1 MFERSGAMNT
11 DELLSYAIRHF
22 GKNSISEVKDNP
34 NLVAFSSPIT
44 KNWFALLNL
53 DPRNKSLNINCGD
66 FAGTIKDLPGFSA
79 SSLIKEAKW
88 VEVSLGLSNQKIKKA
103 LEYAFKIALMSNKR
117 PNPEKLIY
125 ISDDPIKNGEES
137 VYHEQKLD
145 FKNWKRSSSTPRE
158 ETNSTEEKINLN
170 FEDTRF
176 VPKEIKNMIESY
188 QYSLP
193 GFIRREKNFYLQG
206 KLMASYE
213 DDYEGRQSFLRYY
226 PTYHDLTVGQA
237 RTYFTWR
244 TKIRQNIYEKIS
256 DSYAY
261 IYLYE
266 LLNGIGIKDP
276 EEGLDKLINFN
287 KNYAQRFSP
296 EIGAY
301 LERWIRDYIV
311 FYNINKA
318 NNTFFVKEQDN
329 DKKYE
334 RLLYPDQFSS
344 HEVAENLIKLSNYKI
359 CNCPL
364 YKKSIEKFE
373 YLLVLIW
380 HKILDLRN
388 DGFDFF
394 TSYVAYKNQ
403 MTIQLFSAAVFNHEL
418 EPQTT
423 SYEIDQ
429 IRKYFYDKEKDTWYC
444 ESYWGLTGQKSIMGN
459 FLHEVDREIRLRF
472 NLGRNLK
479 PRKIEKHYLKAIK
492 DGIEEYRIEEQK
504 LKQPKIEFNLSQLST
519 IREDAA
525 GTRDSLLTEEELQAE
540 QEEKE
545 QLEEAI
551 VDNEQEDYGLSS
563 EEMSTIILLLKGKDL
578 NKYLKEHHLMAA
590 VIIDNINEKLFDE
603 FGDNVIEFIN
613 DIPTVIE
620 DYQEDLEDMFLKG
633 TN

>member
-1 MFERSGAMNT
+1 MNT

-22 GKNSISEVKDNP
+22 GKNSINEVKDNP

-66 FAGTIKDLPGFSA
+66 FAATIKDLPGFSA

-125 ISDDPIKNGEES
+125 IPDDPIKNGEES

-145 FKNWKRSSSTPRE
+145 FKNWKRSSSAPRE

-176 VPKEIKNMIESY
+176 VPKEIKKMIESY

-266 LLNGIGIKDP
+266 LLNGIGIKDS

-394 TSYVAYKNQ
+394 TSYIAYKNQ
-403 MTIQLFSAAVFNHEL
+403 MTIQLFSAAVFNHQL
-418 EPQTT
+418 EPKTT

-429 IRKYFYDKEKDTWYC
+429 IRKYFYDEEKNTWYC

-492 DGIEEYRIEEQK
+492 DGIKEYQIEKQK

>member
-1 MFERSGAMNT
+1 MNT

-125 ISDDPIKNGEES
+125 IPDDPIKNGEES

-176 VPKEIKNMIESY
+176 VPKEIKKMIESY

-213 DDYEGRQSFLRYY
+213 DDYEGRKSFLRYY

-344 HEVAENLIKLSNYKI
+344 HEVAENLIELSNYKI

-504 LKQPKIEFNLSQLST
+504 LKQPKIEFNLSHLST
-519 IREDAA
+519 IRDDAA

-551 VDNEQEDYGLSS
+551 VDTEQEDYGLSS
-563 EEMSTIILLLKGKDL
+563 EEMSTIILLLKGKDI

>member
-1 MFERSGAMNT
+1 MNT

-22 GKNSISEVKDNP
+22 GKNSISEVNDNP

-53 DPRNKSLNINCGD
+53 DPKNKSLNINCGD
-66 FAGTIKDLPGFSA
+66 FAATIKDLPGFSA

-88 VEVSLGLSNQKIKKA
+88 VEVSLGLNNQKIKKA

-125 ISDDPIKNGEES
+125 IPDTIQNGEER
-137 VYHEQKLD
+137 VYQEQELN
-145 FKNWKRSSSTPRE
+145 FKNWKRSSNILRKE
-158 ETNSTEEKINLN
+158 EKSTEEINLN
-170 FEDTRF
+170 FEDTQL
-176 VPKEIKNMIESY
+176 VPKEIKKMIESY

-329 DKKYE
+329 DKKYK

-394 TSYVAYKNQ
+394 TSYIAYKNQ

-492 DGIEEYRIEEQK
+492 DGIKEYQIEKQK

-540 QEEKE
+540 EEEKE

>member
-1 MFERSGAMNT
+1 MNT

-22 GKNSISEVKDNP
+22 GKNSISEVNDNP

-53 DPRNKSLNINCGD
+53 DPKNKSLNINCGD
-66 FAGTIKDLPGFSA
+66 FAATIKDLPGFSA

-125 ISDDPIKNGEES
+125 IPDTIQNDEES
-137 VYHEQKLD
+137 VYHEQKLN
-145 FKNWKRSSSTPRE
+145 FKNWKRSSNILRKE
-158 ETNSTEEKINLN
+158 EKPTEEEINLN
-170 FEDTRF
+170 FEDTQL
-176 VPKEIKNMIESY
+176 VPEEIKKMIESY
-188 QYSLP
+188 QYSLS
-193 GFIRREKNFYLQG
+193 GSVRREQNFYLQG
-206 KLMASYE
+206 KLVASYE
-213 DDYEGRQSFLRYY
+213 DHYEGKQSFLRYY

-276 EEGLDKLINFN
+276 EEGLDKLITFN

-318 NNTFFVKEQDN
+318 NDTFFVKEQTN

-334 RLLYPDQFSS
+334 QLLSPDQFSN
-344 HEVAENLIKLSNYKI
+344 HEVAESLMKLSNYKI
-359 CNCPL
+359 SNCPL
-364 YKKSIEKFE
+364 YKKNIEKFE
-373 YLLVLIW
+373 HLLVLIW

-394 TSYVAYKNQ
+394 TSYIAYKNQ
-403 MTIQLFSAAVFNHEL
+403 MTIQLFSAAVFNHQL
-418 EPQTT
+418 EPKTT

-429 IRKYFYDKEKDTWYC
+429 IRKYFYDEEKNTWYC

-459 FLHEVDREIRLRF
+459 FLHEVDREIRLCF

-479 PRKIEKHYLKAIK
+479 PRKIEKHYLKAIR
-492 DGIEEYRIEEQK
+492 DGIKEYQIEEQK
-504 LKQPKIEFNLSQLST
+504 LKQPKIEFNLSQLLT
-519 IREDAA
+519 IRADAA

-540 QEEKE
+540 QEENK
-545 QLEEAI
+545 QIEEAV
-551 VDNEQEDYGLSS
+551 VDDEQENYGLSS
-563 EEMSTIILLLKGKDL
+563 EETTTITLLLKGKDL
-578 NKYLKEHHLMAA
+578 NKYLKGQHLMAA

>member
-1 MFERSGAMNT
+1 MNT

>member
-1 MFERSGAMNT
+1 MNT

-22 GKNSISEVKDNP
+22 GKNSISEVNDNP

-53 DPRNKSLNINCGD
+53 DPKNKSLNINCGD
-66 FAGTIKDLPGFSA
+66 FAATIKDLPGFSA

-125 ISDDPIKNGEES
+125 IPDTIQNGEER
-137 VYHEQKLD
+137 VYQEQELN
-145 FKNWKRSSSTPRE
+145 FKNWKRSSNILRKE
-158 ETNSTEEKINLN
+158 EKSTEEINLN
-170 FEDTRF
+170 FEDTQL
-176 VPKEIKNMIESY
+176 VPKEIKKMIESY

-193 GFIRREKNFYLQG
+193 GSVRREQNFYLQG
-206 KLMASYE
+206 KLVASYE
-213 DDYEGRQSFLRYY
+213 DHYEGKQSFLRYY

-276 EEGLDKLINFN
+276 EEGLDKLITFN

-318 NNTFFVKEQDN
+318 NDTFFVKEQTN

-334 RLLYPDQFSS
+334 QLLSPDQFSN
-344 HEVAENLIKLSNYKI
+344 HEVAESLMKLSNYKI
-359 CNCPL
+359 SNCPL
-364 YKKSIEKFE
+364 YKKNIEKFE
-373 YLLVLIW
+373 HLLVLIW

-394 TSYVAYKNQ
+394 TSYIAYKNQ
-403 MTIQLFSAAVFNHEL
+403 MTIQLFSAAVFNHQL
-418 EPQTT
+418 EPKTT

-429 IRKYFYDKEKDTWYC
+429 IRKYFYDEEKNTWYC

-459 FLHEVDREIRLRF
+459 FLHEVDREIRLCF

-479 PRKIEKHYLKAIK
+479 PRKIEKHYLKAIR
-492 DGIEEYRIEEQK
+492 DGIKEYQIEEQK
-504 LKQPKIEFNLSQLST
+504 LKQPKIEFNLSQLLT
-519 IREDAA
+519 IRADAA

-540 QEEKE
+540 QEENK
-545 QLEEAI
+545 QIEEAV
-551 VDNEQEDYGLSS
+551 VDDEQENYGLSS
-563 EEMSTIILLLKGKDL
+563 EETTTITLLLKGKDL
-578 NKYLKEHHLMAA
+578 NKYLKGQHLMAA

>member
-1 MFERSGAMNT
+1 MNT

-22 GKNSISEVKDNP
+22 GKNSISEVNDNP
-34 NLVAFSSPIT
+34 NLVVFSSPIT

-53 DPRNKSLNINCGD
+53 DPKNKSLNINVGD
-66 FAGTIKDLPGFSA
+66 FAATIKDLPGFSA

-125 ISDDPIKNGEES
+125 IPDTIQNDEES
-137 VYHEQKLD
+137 VYHEQKLN
-145 FKNWKRSSSTPRE
+145 FKNWKRSSNILRK
-158 ETNSTEEKINLN
+158 ETDSTEEKINLN
-170 FEDTRF
+170 FEDTQL
-176 VPKEIKNMIESY
+176 VPKEIKKMIESY

-193 GFIRREKNFYLQG
+193 GSIRREQNFYLQG

-213 DDYEGRQSFLRYY
+213 EHYKGKQSFLRYY

-261 IYLYE
+261 VYLYE
-266 LLNGIGIKDP
+266 LLNGIGIKNP
-276 EEGLDKLINFN
+276 EEGLDKLITFN
-287 KNYAQRFSP
+287 KNYAQKFSP
-296 EIGAY
+296 EMGAY
-301 LERWIRDYIV
+301 LERWIRDYII
-311 FYNINKA
+311 FYNINKT
-318 NNTFFVKEQDN
+318 NNTFFVKEQTN

-334 RLLYPDQFSS
+334 QLLYPDQFSN
-344 HEVAENLIKLSNYKI
+344 HEVAESLIKLSNYKI
-359 CNCPL
+359 ENCLL
-364 YKKSIEKFE
+364 YKKNIEKFE
-373 YLLVLIW
+373 HLLVLIW
-380 HKILDLRN
+380 RKILDLRSE
-388 DGFDFF
+388 GFDFF
-394 TSYVAYKNQ
+394 TSYIAYKNQ
-403 MTIQLFSAAVFNHEL
+403 MTIQLFSAAVFNHQL
-418 EPQTT
+418 KPKTT

-429 IRKYFYDKEKDTWYC
+429 IRKYFYDEEKNTWYC

-479 PRKIEKHYLKAIK
+479 PRKIEKHYLKAIR
-492 DGIEEYRIEEQK
+492 DGIKEYQIEEQK

-525 GTRDSLLTEEELQAE
+525 GTQDSLLTEEELQAE
-540 QEEKE
+540 QEERE
-545 QLEEAI
+545 QIEET
-551 VDNEQEDYGLSS
+551 VVNDEQEDYGLSS
-563 EEMSTIILLLKGKDL
+563 EEMATIILLLKGKDL

>member
-1 MFERSGAMNT
+1 MNT

-22 GKNSISEVKDNP
+22 GKNSISEVNDNP
-34 NLVAFSSPIT
+34 NLVIFSSPIT

-53 DPRNKSLNINCGD
+53 DPKNKSLNINVGD
-66 FAGTIKDLPGFSA
+66 FAATIKDLPGFSA

-88 VEVSLGLSNQKIKKA
+88 VEVSLGLSNQRIKKA

-125 ISDDPIKNGEES
+125 IPDTIQNDEES
-137 VYHEQKLD
+137 VYHEQKLN
-145 FKNWKRSSSTPRE
+145 FKNWKRSSNILRK
-158 ETNSTEEKINLN
+158 ETDSTEEKINLN
-170 FEDTRF
+170 FEDTQL
-176 VPKEIKNMIESY
+176 VPKEIKKMIESY

-193 GFIRREKNFYLQG
+193 GSIRREQNFYLQG

-213 DDYEGRQSFLRYY
+213 DHYDGKQSFLRYY

-266 LLNGIGIKDP
+266 LLNGIGIKNP
-276 EEGLDKLINFN
+276 EEGLDKLITFN

-329 DKKYE
+329 DKKYG
-334 RLLYPDQFSS
+334 RLLYPDQFSN
-344 HEVAENLIKLSNYKI
+344 HEVAESLIKLSNYKI
-359 CNCPL
+359 ENCPL
-364 YKKSIEKFE
+364 YKKNIEKFE
-373 YLLVLIW
+373 HLLVLIW
-380 HKILDLRN
+380 RKILDLRSE
-388 DGFDFF
+388 GFDFF
-394 TSYVAYKNQ
+394 TSYIAYKNQ
-403 MTIQLFSAAVFNHEL
+403 MTIQLFSAAVFNHQL
-418 EPQTT
+418 KPKTT

-429 IRKYFYDKEKDTWYC
+429 IRKYFYDEEKNTWYC
-444 ESYWGLTGQKSIMGN
+444 ESYWGLTGRKSIMGN

-479 PRKIEKHYLKAIK
+479 PRKIEKHYLKAIR
-492 DGIEEYRIEEQK
+492 DGIKEYQIEEQK

-540 QEEKE
+540 QEEKK
-545 QLEEAI
+545 QIEEFV
-551 VDNEQEDYGLSS
+551 VDDEQENYGLSS
-563 EEMSTIILLLKGKDL
+563 EEKTTIILLLKGKDI

>member
-1 MFERSGAMNT
+1 MNT

-318 NNTFFVKEQDN
+318 NNTFFVKEQAN

-394 TSYVAYKNQ
+394 TSYIAYKNQ

-492 DGIEEYRIEEQK
+492 DGIKEYQIEEQK

-519 IREDAA
+519 IRDDAA

-563 EEMSTIILLLKGKDL
+563 EEMSTIILLLKGKDI

>member
-1 MFERSGAMNT
+1 MNT
-11 DELLSYAIRHF
+11 DELLSYAIRYF
-22 GKNSISEVKDNP
+22 GKNSISEVNDNP

-53 DPRNKSLNINCGD
+53 DPKNKSLNINCGD
-66 FAGTIKDLPGFSA
+66 FAITIKDLPGFSP
-79 SSLIKEAKW
+79 SSLIKEDKW

-125 ISDDPIKNGEES
+125 IPDTIQNDEES
-137 VYHEQKLD
+137 VYHEQKLN
-145 FKNWKRSSSTPRE
+145 FENWKGSSNILRKE
-158 ETNSTEEKINLN
+158 EKSTEEKINLN
-170 FEDTRF
+170 FEDTQL
-176 VPKEIKNMIESY
+176 VPKEIKKMIESY

-193 GFIRREKNFYLQG
+193 GSVRREQNFYLQG

-213 DDYEGRQSFLRYY
+213 DHYQGKQSFLRYY

-276 EEGLDKLINFN
+276 EEGLDKLITFN
-287 KNYAQRFSP
+287 KNYAQKFSP
-296 EIGAY
+296 EMGAY
-301 LERWIRDYIV
+301 LERWIRDYII
-311 FYNINKA
+311 FYNINKT
-318 NNTFFVKEQDN
+318 NNTFFVKEQTN

-334 RLLYPDQFSS
+334 QLLYPDQFSN
-344 HEVAENLIKLSNYKI
+344 HEVAESLIKLSNYKI
-359 CNCPL
+359 RNCPL

-394 TSYVAYKNQ
+394 TSYIAYKNQ
-403 MTIQLFSAAVFNHEL
+403 MTIQLFSAAVFNHQL

-429 IRKYFYDKEKDTWYC
+429 IRKYFYDKEKNTWYC

-479 PRKIEKHYLKAIK
+479 PRKIEKHYLKAIR
-492 DGIEEYRIEEQK
+492 DGIKEYQIEEQK
-504 LKQPKIEFNLSQLST
+504 LKQPKIEFNLSRLST
-519 IREDAA
+519 IRADAA

-540 QEEKE
+540 QEEREKI
-545 QLEEAI
+545 EET
-551 VDNEQEDYGLSS
+551 VVNDEQEDYGLSS
-563 EEMSTIILLLKGKDL
+563 EEMATIILLLKGKDL

>member
-1 MFERSGAMNT
+1 MNT

-22 GKNSISEVKDNP
+22 GKNSISEVNDNP

-53 DPRNKSLNINCGD
+53 DPKNKSLNINCGD
-66 FAGTIKDLPGFSA
+66 FAITIKDLPGFSA
-79 SSLIKEAKW
+79 SSLIKEDKW

-125 ISDDPIKNGEES
+125 IPDTIQNDEES
-137 VYHEQKLD
+137 VYHEQKLN
-145 FKNWKRSSSTPRE
+145 FKNWKRSSNILRK
-158 ETNSTEEKINLN
+158 ETKSTEEKINLN
-170 FEDTRF
+170 FEDTQF
-176 VPKEIKNMIESY
+176 VPKEIKKMIESY

-193 GFIRREKNFYLQG
+193 GSIRREQNFYLQG
-206 KLMASYE
+206 KLMGSYE
-213 DDYEGRQSFLRYY
+213 DHYDGKQSFLRYY

-266 LLNGIGIKDP
+266 LLNGIGIKNP
-276 EEGLDKLINFN
+276 EEGLDKLITFN
-287 KNYAQRFSP
+287 KNYAQKFSP
-296 EIGAY
+296 EMGAY
-301 LERWIRDYIV
+301 LERWIRDYII
-311 FYNINKA
+311 FYNINKT
-318 NNTFFVKEQDN
+318 NNTFFVKEQTN

-334 RLLYPDQFSS
+334 QLLYPDQFSN
-344 HEVAENLIKLSNYKI
+344 HEVAESLIKLSNYKI
-359 CNCPL
+359 RNCPL

-394 TSYVAYKNQ
+394 TSYIAYKNQ
-403 MTIQLFSAAVFNHEL
+403 MTIQLFSAAVFNHQL

-429 IRKYFYDKEKDTWYC
+429 IRKYFYDKEKNTWYC

-479 PRKIEKHYLKAIK
+479 PRKIEKHYLEAIR
-492 DGIEEYRIEEQK
+492 DGIKEYQIEEQK

-540 QEEKE
+540 QEERE
-545 QLEEAI
+545 QIEETA
-551 VDNEQEDYGLSS
+551 VNDEQEDYGLSS
-563 EEMSTIILLLKGKDL
+563 EEMATIILLLKGKDL

>member
-1 MFERSGAMNT
+1 MNT

-79 SSLIKEAKW
+79 SSLIKETKW

-176 VPKEIKNMIESY
+176 VPKEIKNMIDSY

-394 TSYVAYKNQ
+394 TSYIAYKNQ

-492 DGIEEYRIEEQK
+492 DGIKEYQIEEQK

-519 IREDAA
+519 IRDDAA

-551 VDNEQEDYGLSS
+551 VDTEQEDYGLSS
-563 EEMSTIILLLKGKDL
+563 EEMSTIILLLKGKDI

>member
-1 MFERSGAMNT
+1 MNT

-22 GKNSISEVKDNP
+22 GKNSISEVNDNP

-53 DPRNKSLNINCGD
+53 DPKNKSLNINCGD
-66 FAGTIKDLPGFSA
+66 FAATIKDLPGFSA
-79 SSLIKEAKW
+79 SSLIKKAKW

-103 LEYAFKIALMSNKR
+103 LEYAFKIALMSKKR

-125 ISDDPIKNGEES
+125 IPDTIQNDEES
-137 VYHEQKLD
+137 VYHEQKLN
-145 FKNWKRSSSTPRE
+145 FKNWKRSSNILRK
-158 ETNSTEEKINLN
+158 ETKSTEEKINLN
-170 FEDTRF
+170 FEDTQF
-176 VPKEIKNMIESY
+176 VPKEIKKMIESY

-193 GFIRREKNFYLQG
+193 GSIRREQNFYLQG
-206 KLMASYE
+206 KLMGSYE
-213 DDYEGRQSFLRYY
+213 DHYDGKQSFLRYY

-266 LLNGIGIKDP
+266 LLNGIGIKNP
-276 EEGLDKLINFN
+276 EEGLDKLITFN
-287 KNYAQRFSP
+287 KNYAQKFSP

-318 NNTFFVKEQDN
+318 NDTFFVKEQDN

-334 RLLYPDQFSS
+334 RLLYPDQFSN
-344 HEVAENLIKLSNYKI
+344 HEVAESLIKLSNYKI
-359 CNCPL
+359 RNCPL

-394 TSYVAYKNQ
+394 TSYIAYKNQ
-403 MTIQLFSAAVFNHEL
+403 MTIQLFSAAVFNHQL

-429 IRKYFYDKEKDTWYC
+429 IRKYFYDKEKNTWYC
-444 ESYWGLTGQKSIMGN
+444 ESYWGLTGQKSIIGN
-459 FLHEVDREIRLRF
+459 FLHEVDREIRLCF

-479 PRKIEKHYLKAIK
+479 PRKIEKHYLEAIR
-492 DGIEEYRIEEQK
+492 DGIKEYQIEEQK

-540 QEEKE
+540 QEERE
-545 QLEEAI
+545 QIEET
-551 VDNEQEDYGLSS
+551 VVNDEQEDYGLSS
-563 EEMSTIILLLKGKDL
+563 EEMATIILLLKGKDL

>member
-1 MFERSGAMNT
+1 MNT

-22 GKNSISEVKDNP
+22 GKNSISEVNDNP

-53 DPRNKSLNINCGD
+53 DPKNKSLNINCGD
-66 FAGTIKDLPGFSA
+66 FAATIKDLPGFSA

-125 ISDDPIKNGEES
+125 IPDTIQNDEES
-137 VYHEQKLD
+137 VYHEQKLN
-145 FKNWKRSSSTPRE
+145 FKNWKRSSNILRKE
-158 ETNSTEEKINLN
+158 EKSTEEKINLN
-170 FEDTRF
+170 FEDTQL
-176 VPKEIKNMIESY
+176 VPKEIKKMIESY

-193 GFIRREKNFYLQG
+193 GSVRREQNFYLQG
-206 KLMASYE
+206 KLVASYE
-213 DDYEGRQSFLRYY
+213 DHYEGKQSFLRYY

-276 EEGLDKLINFN
+276 EEGLDKLITFN
-287 KNYAQRFSP
+287 KNYAQKFSP
-296 EIGAY
+296 EMGAY
-301 LERWIRDYIV
+301 LERWIRDYII
-311 FYNINKA
+311 FYNINKT
-318 NNTFFVKEQDN
+318 NNTFFVKEQTN

-334 RLLYPDQFSS
+334 QLLYPDQFSR
-344 HEVAENLIKLSNYKI
+344 HEVAESLMKLSNYKI
-359 CNCPL
+359 SNCPL
-364 YKKSIEKFE
+364 YKKNIEKFE
-373 YLLVLIW
+373 HLLVLIW

-394 TSYVAYKNQ
+394 TSYIAYKNQ
-403 MTIQLFSAAVFNHEL
+403 MTVQLFSAAVFNHQL
-418 EPQTT
+418 EPKTT

-429 IRKYFYDKEKDTWYC
+429 IRKYFYDEEKNTWYC

-459 FLHEVDREIRLRF
+459 FLHEVDREIRLCF

-479 PRKIEKHYLKAIK
+479 PRKIEKHYLKAIR
-492 DGIEEYRIEEQK
+492 DGIKEYQIEEQK

-519 IREDAA
+519 IRADAA

-540 QEEKE
+540 QEERE
-545 QLEEAI
+545 QIEET
-551 VDNEQEDYGLSS
+551 VVNDKQEDYGLSS
-563 EEMSTIILLLKGKDL
+563 EEMATIILLLKGKDL

-633 TN
+633 AN

>member
-1 MFERSGAMNT
+1 MNT

-22 GKNSISEVKDNP
+22 GKNSISEVNDNP

-53 DPRNKSLNINCGD
+53 DPKNKSLNINCGD
-66 FAGTIKDLPGFSA
+66 FAATIKDLPGFSA

-125 ISDDPIKNGEES
+125 IPDTIQNGEER
-137 VYHEQKLD
+137 VYQEQELN
-145 FKNWKRSSSTPRE
+145 FKNWKRSSNILRKE
-158 ETNSTEEKINLN
+158 EKSTEEINLN
-170 FEDTRF
+170 FEDTQL
-176 VPKEIKNMIESY
+176 VPKEIKKMIESY

-193 GFIRREKNFYLQG
+193 GSVRREQNFYLQG
-206 KLMASYE
+206 KLVASYE
-213 DDYEGRQSFLRYY
+213 DHYEGKQSFLRYY

-244 TKIRQNIYEKIS
+244 TKIRRNIYEKIS

-276 EEGLDKLINFN
+276 EEGLDKLITFN

-318 NNTFFVKEQDN
+318 NNTFFVKEQTN

-334 RLLYPDQFSS
+334 QLLYPDQFSN
-344 HEVAENLIKLSNYKI
+344 HEVAESLIKLSNYKI
-359 CNCPL
+359 RNCPL

-394 TSYVAYKNQ
+394 TTYIAYKNQ
-403 MTIQLFSAAVFNHEL
+403 MTIQLFSAAVFNHQL

-429 IRKYFYDKEKDTWYC
+429 IRKYFYDKEKNTWYC

-479 PRKIEKHYLKAIK
+479 PRKIEKHYLEAIR
-492 DGIEEYRIEEQK
+492 DGIKEYQIEEQK

-540 QEEKE
+540 QEERE
-545 QLEEAI
+545 QIEET
-551 VDNEQEDYGLSS
+551 VVNDEQEDYGLSS
-563 EEMSTIILLLKGKDL
+563 EEMATIILLLKGKDL

>member
-1 MFERSGAMNT
+1 MNT

-22 GKNSISEVKDNP
+22 GKNSISEVNDNP

-53 DPRNKSLNINCGD
+53 DPKNKSLNINCGD
-66 FAGTIKDLPGFSA
+66 FAATIKDLPGFSA

-117 PNPEKLIY
+117 PNPENLIY
-125 ISDDPIKNGEES
+125 IPDTIQNDEES
-137 VYHEQKLD
+137 VYHEQKLN
-145 FKNWKRSSSTPRE
+145 FKNWKRSSNILRKE
-158 ETNSTEEKINLN
+158 AKSTEEEINLN
-170 FEDTRF
+170 FEDTQL
-176 VPKEIKNMIESY
+176 VPKEIKKMIESY

-193 GFIRREKNFYLQG
+193 GSVRREQNFYLQG
-206 KLMASYE
+206 KLVASYE
-213 DDYEGRQSFLRYY
+213 DHYEGKQSFLRYY

-266 LLNGIGIKDP
+266 LLNGIGIKNP
-276 EEGLDKLINFN
+276 EAGLDKLITFN
-287 KNYAQRFSP
+287 KNYAQKFSP
-296 EIGAY
+296 EMGAY
-301 LERWIRDYIV
+301 LERWIRDYII

-318 NNTFFVKEQDN
+318 NDTFFVKEQDN

-334 RLLYPDQFSS
+334 QLLYPDQFSN
-344 HEVAENLIKLSNYKI
+344 HEVTESLIKLSNYKI
-359 CNCPL
+359 RNCPL

-394 TSYVAYKNQ
+394 TSYIAYKNQ

-479 PRKIEKHYLKAIK
+479 PRKIEKHYLEAIR
-492 DGIEEYRIEEQK
+492 DGIKEYQIEEQK
-504 LKQPKIEFNLSQLST
+504 LNQPKIEFNLSQLST

-540 QEEKE
+540 QEERE
-545 QLEEAI
+545 QIEET
-551 VDNEQEDYGLSS
+551 VVNDEQEDYGLSS
-563 EEMSTIILLLKGKDL
+563 EEMATIILLLKGKDL

>member
-1 MFERSGAMNT
+1 MNT

-22 GKNSISEVKDNP
+22 GKNSISEVNDNP
-34 NLVAFSSPIT
+34 NLIAFSSPIT

-53 DPRNKSLNINCGD
+53 NPRNKSLNINCGD

-79 SSLIKEAKW
+79 SFLIKEAKW

-125 ISDDPIKNGEES
+125 IPDTIQNDEES
-137 VYHEQKLD
+137 VYHEQKLN
-145 FKNWKRSSSTPRE
+145 FKNWKRSSNILRK

-170 FEDTRF
+170 FEDTQL
-176 VPKEIKNMIESY
+176 VPKEIKNMIDSY

-193 GFIRREKNFYLQG
+193 GSVRREQNFYLQG

-213 DDYEGRQSFLRYY
+213 DHYDGKQSFLRYY

-266 LLNGIGIKDP
+266 LLNGIGIKNP
-276 EEGLDKLINFN
+276 EEGLDKLITFN
-287 KNYAQRFSP
+287 KNYAQKFSP
-296 EIGAY
+296 EMGAY
-301 LERWIRDYIV
+301 LERWIRDYII

-318 NNTFFVKEQDN
+318 NDTFFVKEQDN

-334 RLLYPDQFSS
+334 QLLYPDQFSN

-359 CNCPL
+359 RNCPL

-394 TSYVAYKNQ
+394 TSYIAYKNQ

-418 EPQTT
+418 APQTT
-423 SYEIDQ
+423 SCEIDQ

-479 PRKIEKHYLKAIK
+479 PRKIEKHYLEAIR
-492 DGIEEYRIEEQK
+492 DGIKEYQIEEQK
-504 LKQPKIEFNLSQLST
+504 LNQPKIEFNLSQLST

-540 QEEKE
+540 QEERE
-545 QLEEAI
+545 QIEET
-551 VDNEQEDYGLSS
+551 VVNDEQKDYGLNS
-563 EEMSTIILLLKGKDL
+563 EEMATIILLLKGKDL

-633 TN
+633 IN

>member
-1 MFERSGAMNT
+1 MNT

-22 GKNSISEVKDNP
+22 GKNSISEVNDNP

-53 DPRNKSLNINCGD
+53 DPKNKSLNINCGD
-66 FAGTIKDLPGFSA
+66 FAATIKDLPGFSA
-79 SSLIKEAKW
+79 SSLIKKAKW

-103 LEYAFKIALMSNKR
+103 LEYAFKIALMSKKR

-125 ISDDPIKNGEES
+125 IPDTIQNDEES
-137 VYHEQKLD
+137 VYHEQKLN
-145 FKNWKRSSSTPRE
+145 FKNWKRSSNILRKE
-158 ETNSTEEKINLN
+158 EKSTEEKINLN
-170 FEDTRF
+170 FEDTQL
-176 VPKEIKNMIESY
+176 VPKEIKRMIESY

-193 GFIRREKNFYLQG
+193 GSIRREQNFYLQG
-206 KLMASYE
+206 KLMGSYE
-213 DDYEGRQSFLRYY
+213 DHYDGKQSFLRYY

-266 LLNGIGIKDP
+266 LLNGIGIKNP
-276 EEGLDKLINFN
+276 EEGLDKLITFN
-287 KNYAQRFSP
+287 KNYAQKFSP
-296 EIGAY
+296 EMGAY
-301 LERWIRDYIV
+301 LERWIRDYII
-311 FYNINKA
+311 FYNINKT
-318 NNTFFVKEQDN
+318 NNIFFVKEQTN

-334 RLLYPDQFSS
+334 QLLYPDQFSN
-344 HEVAENLIKLSNYKI
+344 HEVAESLIKLSNYKI
-359 CNCPL
+359 RNCPL

-394 TSYVAYKNQ
+394 TSYIAYKNQ
-403 MTIQLFSAAVFNHEL
+403 MTIQLFSAAVFNHQL

-429 IRKYFYDKEKDTWYC
+429 IRKYFYDKEKNTWYC
-444 ESYWGLTGQKSIMGN
+444 ESYWGLTGQKSIIGN
-459 FLHEVDREIRLRF
+459 FLHEVDREIRLCF

-479 PRKIEKHYLKAIK
+479 PRKIEKHYLEAIR
-492 DGIEEYRIEEQK
+492 DGIKEYQIEEQK

-540 QEEKE
+540 QEERE
-545 QLEEAI
+545 QIEET
-551 VDNEQEDYGLSS
+551 VVNDEQEDYGLSS
-563 EEMSTIILLLKGKDL
+563 EEMATIILLLKGKDL

>member
-1 MFERSGAMNT
+1 MNT

-22 GKNSISEVKDNP
+22 GKNSISEVNDNP

-53 DPRNKSLNINCGD
+53 DPKNKSLNINCGD
-66 FAGTIKDLPGFSA
+66 FAATIKDLPGFSA

-125 ISDDPIKNGEES
+125 IPDTIQNGEER
-137 VYHEQKLD
+137 VYQEQELN
-145 FKNWKRSSSTPRE
+145 FKNWKRSSNILRKE
-158 ETNSTEEKINLN
+158 EKSTEEKINLN
-170 FEDTRF
+170 FEDTQL
-176 VPKEIKNMIESY
+176 VPKEIKKMIESY

-193 GFIRREKNFYLQG
+193 GSVRREQNFYLQG
-206 KLMASYE
+206 KLMALYE
-213 DDYEGRQSFLRYY
+213 DHYEGKQTFLRYY
-226 PTYHDLTVGQA
+226 PTYYDLTVGQA

-276 EEGLDKLINFN
+276 EEGLDKLITFN
-287 KNYAQRFSP
+287 KNYAQKFSP

-318 NNTFFVKEQDN
+318 NDTFFVKEKDN

-334 RLLYPDQFSS
+334 RLLLPDQFSR
-344 HEVAENLIKLSNYKI
+344 HEVAGSLMKLSNYKI
-359 CNCPL
+359 SNCPL
-364 YKKSIEKFE
+364 YKKNIEKFE
-373 YLLVLIW
+373 HLLVLIW
-380 HKILDLRN
+380 YKILDLRN

-394 TSYVAYKNQ
+394 TSYIAYKNQ
-403 MTIQLFSAAVFNHEL
+403 MTIQLFSAAVFNHQL

-429 IRKYFYDKEKDTWYC
+429 IRKYFYDKEKNTWYC
-444 ESYWGLTGQKSIMGN
+444 ESYWGLTGQKSIIGN
-459 FLHEVDREIRLRF
+459 FLHEVDREIRLCF

-479 PRKIEKHYLKAIK
+479 PRKIEKHYLRAIR
-492 DGIEEYRIEEQK
+492 DGIKEYQIEEQK
-504 LKQPKIEFNLSQLST
+504 SKQPKIEFNLAQLST
-519 IREDAA
+519 IRADAA
-525 GTRDSLLTEEELQAE
+525 GIRDSLLTEEELQAE
-540 QEEKE
+540 QEENK
-545 QLEEAI
+545 QIEEAG
-551 VDNEQEDYGLSS
+551 VDDEQENYGLSS
-563 EEMSTIILLLKGKDL
+563 EETTTITLLLKGKDL
-578 NKYLKEHHLMAA
+578 KKYLKGQHLMVA

-613 DIPTVIE
+613 DIPTVVE

>member
-1 MFERSGAMNT
+1 MNA
-11 DELLSYAIRHF
+11 DELLSYATRHF
-22 GKNSISEVKDNP
+22 GKNSISKVNDNP

-53 DPRNKSLNINCGD
+53 DPKNKSLNINCGD
-66 FAGTIKDLPGFSA
+66 FAATIKDLPGFSA
-79 SSLIKEAKW
+79 ASLIKEDKW
-88 VEVSLGLSNQKIKKA
+88 VEVNLQLSNQKIKKA

-125 ISDDPIKNGEES
+125 IPDTIQNDEKS
-137 VYHEQKLD
+137 VYHEQQ
-145 FKNWKRSSSTPRE
+145 
-158 ETNSTEEKINLN
+158 LN
-170 FEDTRF
+170 FENWKKSSNEFKEEAKATEKIDLNFDDTQF
-176 VPKEIKNMIESY
+176 VPIEIKKMIKSY

-193 GFIRREKNFYLQG
+193 GAVRREQNFYLQG

-213 DDYEGRQSFLRYY
+213 DSYKGKQSFLRYY
-226 PTYHDLTVGQA
+226 PTYHDLTIGQA

-266 LLNGIGIKDP
+266 LLNGIGIKNAQ
-276 EEGLDKLINFN
+276 EGLDNLIAFN
-287 KNYAQRFSP
+287 KNYAQKFSP
-296 EIGAY
+296 DMGAY
-301 LERWIRDYIV
+301 LERWIRDYII
-311 FYNINKA
+311 FYNINRA
-318 NNTFFVKEQDN
+318 NNAFFVKEQTK

-334 RLLYPDQFSS
+334 QLLYPDQFSS
-344 HEVAENLIKLSNYKI
+344 HEVAERLMKLSSYKI
-359 CNCPL
+359 SNCPL
-364 YKKSIEKFE
+364 YKNNIEKFE
-373 YLLVLIW
+373 QLLVLIW
-380 HKILDLRN
+380 QKILDLRN
-388 DGFDFF
+388 EGFDFF
-394 TSYVAYKNQ
+394 TSYIAYKNQ
-403 MTIQLFSAAVFNHEL
+403 MTIQLFSAAVFNHQIK
-418 EPQTT
+418 PKTN

-429 IRKYFYDKEKDTWYC
+429 IRKYFYDQEKNTWYC
-444 ESYWGLTGQKSIMGN
+444 ESYWGLTSQKSIMGN
-459 FLHEVDREIRLRF
+459 FLHEVDREIRLSF
-472 NLGRNLK
+472 DLGRNLK
-479 PRKIEKHYLKAIK
+479 PRKIEKHYLKAIR
-492 DGIEEYRIEEQK
+492 DGIKEYQIEEQK

-545 QLEEAI
+545 QFEEAI
-551 VDNEQEDYGLSS
+551 VDNEQENYGLSS
-563 EEMSTIILLLKGKDL
+563 EEKTTMILLLKGKDL
-578 NKYLKEHHLMAA
+578 NKYLKEQHLMVA

-613 DIPTVIE
+613 DVPTVIE

>member
-1 MFERSGAMNT
+1 MNT

-22 GKNSISEVKDNP
+22 GKNSISEVNDNP

-53 DPRNKSLNINCGD
+53 DPKNKSLNINCGD
-66 FAGTIKDLPGFSA
+66 FAATIKDLPGFSA
-79 SSLIKEAKW
+79 SSLIKKAKW

-103 LEYAFKIALMSNKR
+103 LEYAFKIALMSKKR

-125 ISDDPIKNGEES
+125 IPDTIQNDEES
-137 VYHEQKLD
+137 VYHEQKLN
-145 FKNWKRSSSTPRE
+145 FKNWKRSSNILRK
-158 ETNSTEEKINLN
+158 ETKSTEEKINLN
-170 FEDTRF
+170 FEDTQF
-176 VPKEIKNMIESY
+176 VPKEIKKMIESY

-193 GFIRREKNFYLQG
+193 GSIRREQNFYLQG
-206 KLMASYE
+206 KLMGSYE
-213 DDYEGRQSFLRYY
+213 DHYDGKQSFLRYY

-266 LLNGIGIKDP
+266 LLNGIGIKNP
-276 EEGLDKLINFN
+276 EEGLDKLITFN
-287 KNYAQRFSP
+287 KNYAQKFSP
-296 EIGAY
+296 EMGAY
-301 LERWIRDYIV
+301 LERWIRDYII
-311 FYNINKA
+311 FYNINKT
-318 NNTFFVKEQDN
+318 NNIFFVKEQTN

-334 RLLYPDQFSS
+334 QLLYPDQFSN
-344 HEVAENLIKLSNYKI
+344 HEVAESLIKLSNYKI
-359 CNCPL
+359 RNCPL

-394 TSYVAYKNQ
+394 TSYIAYKNQ
-403 MTIQLFSAAVFNHEL
+403 MTIQLFSAAVFNHQL

-429 IRKYFYDKEKDTWYC
+429 IRKYFYDKEKNTWYC
-444 ESYWGLTGQKSIMGN
+444 ESYWGLTGQKSIIGN
-459 FLHEVDREIRLRF
+459 FLHEVDREIRLCF

-479 PRKIEKHYLKAIK
+479 PRKIEKHYLEAIR
-492 DGIEEYRIEEQK
+492 DGIKEYQIEEQK

-540 QEEKE
+540 QEERE
-545 QLEEAI
+545 QIEET
-551 VDNEQEDYGLSS
+551 VVNDEQEDYGLSS
-563 EEMSTIILLLKGKDL
+563 EEMATIILLLKGKDL

>member
-1 MFERSGAMNT
+1 MNT

-578 NKYLKEHHLMAA
+578 KKYLKEHHLMAA

>member
-1 MFERSGAMNT
+1 MNT

-22 GKNSISEVKDNP
+22 GKNSISEVNDNP

-53 DPRNKSLNINCGD
+53 DPKNKSLNINCGD
-66 FAGTIKDLPGFSA
+66 FAATIKDLPGFSA
-79 SSLIKEAKW
+79 SSLIKKAKW

-125 ISDDPIKNGEES
+125 IPDTIQNGEER
-137 VYHEQKLD
+137 VYQEQELN
-145 FKNWKRSSSTPRE
+145 FKNWKRSSNILRKE
-158 ETNSTEEKINLN
+158 EKSTEEINLN
-170 FEDTRF
+170 FEDTQL
-176 VPKEIKNMIESY
+176 VPKEIKKMIESY

-193 GFIRREKNFYLQG
+193 GSVRREQNFYLQG
-206 KLMASYE
+206 KLVASYE
-213 DDYEGRQSFLRYY
+213 DHYEGKQSFLRYY

-266 LLNGIGIKDP
+266 LLNGIGIKNP
-276 EEGLDKLINFN
+276 EEGLDKLITFN

-318 NNTFFVKEQDN
+318 NNTFFVKEQTN

-334 RLLYPDQFSS
+334 QLLYPDQFSN
-344 HEVAENLIKLSNYKI
+344 HEVAESLIKLSNYKI
-359 CNCPL
+359 RNCPL

-394 TSYVAYKNQ
+394 TTYIAYKNQ
-403 MTIQLFSAAVFNHEL
+403 MTIQLFSAAVFNHQL

-429 IRKYFYDKEKDTWYC
+429 IRKYFYDEEKNTWYC

-459 FLHEVDREIRLRF
+459 FLHEVDREIRLCF

-479 PRKIEKHYLKAIK
+479 PRKIEKHYLEAIR
-492 DGIEEYRIEEQK
+492 DGIKEYQIEEQK

-540 QEEKE
+540 QEERE
-545 QLEEAI
+545 QIEET
-551 VDNEQEDYGLSS
+551 VVNDEQEDYGLSS
-563 EEMSTIILLLKGKDL
+563 EEMATIILLLKGKDL

>member
-1 MFERSGAMNT
+1 MNT

-22 GKNSISEVKDNP
+22 VKNSISEVNDNP

-53 DPRNKSLNINCGD
+53 DPKNKSLNINCGD
-66 FAGTIKDLPGFSA
+66 FAATIKDLPGFSA

-103 LEYAFKIALMSNKR
+103 LEYAFKIALMSKKR

-125 ISDDPIKNGEES
+125 IPDTIQNDEES
-137 VYHEQKLD
+137 VYHEQKLN
-145 FKNWKRSSSTPRE
+145 FKNWKRSSNILRKE
-158 ETNSTEEKINLN
+158 EKSTEEKINLN
-170 FEDTRF
+170 FEDTQL
-176 VPKEIKNMIESY
+176 VPKEIKRMIESY

-193 GFIRREKNFYLQG
+193 GSVRREQNFYLQG
-206 KLMASYE
+206 KLVASYE
-213 DDYEGRQSFLRYY
+213 DHYEGKQSFLRYY

-256 DSYAY
+256 DSYVY

-266 LLNGIGIKDP
+266 LLNGIGIKNP
-276 EEGLDKLINFN
+276 EEGLDKLITFN
-287 KNYAQRFSP
+287 KNYAQKFSP

-318 NNTFFVKEQDN
+318 NDTFFVKEQDN

-334 RLLYPDQFSS
+334 RLLYPDQFSN
-344 HEVAENLIKLSNYKI
+344 HEVAESLIKLSNYKI
-359 CNCPL
+359 RNCPL

-394 TSYVAYKNQ
+394 TSYIAYKNQ
-403 MTIQLFSAAVFNHEL
+403 MTIQLFSAAVFNHQL

-429 IRKYFYDKEKDTWYC
+429 IRKYFYDKEKNTWYC

-479 PRKIEKHYLKAIK
+479 PRKIEKHYLEAIR
-492 DGIEEYRIEEQK
+492 DGIKEYQIEEQK

-540 QEEKE
+540 QEERE
-545 QLEEAI
+545 QIEET
-551 VDNEQEDYGLSS
+551 VVNDKQEDYGLSS
-563 EEMSTIILLLKGKDL
+563 EEMATIILLLKGKDL

-633 TN
+633 AN

>member
-1 MFERSGAMNT
+1 M
-11 DELLSYAIRHF
+11 
-22 GKNSISEVKDNP
+22 
-34 NLVAFSSPIT
+34 VAFSSPIT

-79 SSLIKEAKW
+79 SSLIKETKW

-394 TSYVAYKNQ
+394 TSYIAYKNQ

-492 DGIEEYRIEEQK
+492 DGIKEYQIEEQK

-519 IREDAA
+519 IRDDAA

-551 VDNEQEDYGLSS
+551 VDTEQEDYGLSS
-563 EEMSTIILLLKGKDL
+563 EEMSTIILLLKGKDI

>member
-1 MFERSGAMNT
+1 MNT

-22 GKNSISEVKDNP
+22 GKNSINEVKDNP

-66 FAGTIKDLPGFSA
+66 FAATIKDLPGFSA

-125 ISDDPIKNGEES
+125 IPDDPIKNGEES

-145 FKNWKRSSSTPRE
+145 FKNWKRSSSAPRE

-176 VPKEIKNMIESY
+176 VPKEIKKMIESY

-266 LLNGIGIKDP
+266 LLNGIGIKDS

-318 NNTFFVKEQDN
+318 NNTFFVKAEDN

-394 TSYVAYKNQ
+394 TSYIAYKNQ

-492 DGIEEYRIEEQK
+492 DGIKEYQIEKQK

>member
-1 MFERSGAMNT
+1 MNT

-125 ISDDPIKNGEES
+125 IPDDPIKNDEES

-296 EIGAY
+296 KIGAY

-394 TSYVAYKNQ
+394 TSYIAYKNQ

-429 IRKYFYDKEKDTWYC
+429 IRKYFYDKEKDTWCC

-519 IREDAA
+519 IRDDAA

-551 VDNEQEDYGLSS
+551 VDTEQEDYGLSS
-563 EEMSTIILLLKGKDL
+563 EEISTIILLLKGKDL

>member
-1 MFERSGAMNT
+1 MNT

-22 GKNSISEVKDNP
+22 GKNSISEVNDNP

-53 DPRNKSLNINCGD
+53 DPKNKSLNINCGD
-66 FAGTIKDLPGFSA
+66 FAATIKDLPGFSA

-125 ISDDPIKNGEES
+125 IPDTIQNGEER
-137 VYHEQKLD
+137 VYQEQELN
-145 FKNWKRSSSTPRE
+145 FKNWKRSSNILRKE
-158 ETNSTEEKINLN
+158 EKSTEEINLN
-170 FEDTRF
+170 FEDTQL
-176 VPKEIKNMIESY
+176 VPKEIKKMIDSY

-193 GFIRREKNFYLQG
+193 GSIRREQNFYLQG

-213 DDYEGRQSFLRYY
+213 DHYEGKQSFLRYY

-266 LLNGIGIKDP
+266 LLNGIGIKNP
-276 EEGLDKLINFN
+276 EAGLDKLITFN
-287 KNYAQRFSP
+287 KNYAQKFSP
-296 EIGAY
+296 EMSAY
-301 LERWIRDYIV
+301 LERWIRDYII
-311 FYNINKA
+311 FYNINKT
-318 NNTFFVKEQDN
+318 NNTFFVKEQTN

-334 RLLYPDQFSS
+334 QLLYPDQFSN
-344 HEVAENLIKLSNYKI
+344 HEVAESLIKLSNYKI
-359 CNCPL
+359 RNCPL

-394 TSYVAYKNQ
+394 TSYIAYKNQ
-403 MTIQLFSAAVFNHEL
+403 MTIQLFSAAVFNHQL
-418 EPQTT
+418 EPKTT

-429 IRKYFYDKEKDTWYC
+429 IRKYFYDEEKNTWYC

-459 FLHEVDREIRLRF
+459 FLHEVDREIRLCF

-479 PRKIEKHYLKAIK
+479 PRKIEKHYLKAIR
-492 DGIEEYRIEEQK
+492 DGIKEYQIEEQK

-540 QEEKE
+540 QEERE
-545 QLEEAI
+545 QIEET
-551 VDNEQEDYGLSS
+551 VVNDEQEDYGLSS
-563 EEMSTIILLLKGKDL
+563 EEMATIILLLKGKDL

>member
-1 MFERSGAMNT
+1 MNT

-22 GKNSISEVKDNP
+22 GKNSISEVNDNP

-53 DPRNKSLNINCGD
+53 DPKNKSLNINCGD
-66 FAGTIKDLPGFSA
+66 FAATIKDLPGFSA

-103 LEYAFKIALMSNKR
+103 LEYAFKIALMSKKR

-125 ISDDPIKNGEES
+125 IPDTQNDEES
-137 VYHEQKLD
+137 VYHEQKLN
-145 FKNWKRSSSTPRE
+145 FKNWKRSSNILRK
-158 ETNSTEEKINLN
+158 ETKSTEEKINLN
-170 FEDTRF
+170 FEDTQL
-176 VPKEIKNMIESY
+176 VPKEIKKMIDSY

-193 GFIRREKNFYLQG
+193 GSIRREQNFYLQG

-213 DDYEGRQSFLRYY
+213 DHYEGKQSFLRYY

-266 LLNGIGIKDP
+266 LLNGIGIKNP
-276 EEGLDKLINFN
+276 EAGLDKLITFN
-287 KNYAQRFSP
+287 KNYAQKFSP
-296 EIGAY
+296 EMGAY
-301 LERWIRDYIV
+301 LERWICDYII
-311 FYNINKA
+311 FYNINKT
-318 NNTFFVKEQDN
+318 NNTFFVREQTN

-334 RLLYPDQFSS
+334 QLLYPDQFSN
-344 HEVAENLIKLSNYKI
+344 HEVAESLIKLSNYKI
-359 CNCPL
+359 RNCPL

-394 TSYVAYKNQ
+394 TSYIAYKNQ
-403 MTIQLFSAAVFNHEL
+403 MTIQLFSAAVFNHQL
-418 EPQTT
+418 EPKTT

-429 IRKYFYDKEKDTWYC
+429 IRKYFYDEEKNTWYC

-459 FLHEVDREIRLRF
+459 FLHEVDREIRLCF

-479 PRKIEKHYLKAIK
+479 PRKIEKHYLKAIR
-492 DGIEEYRIEEQK
+492 DGIKEYQIEEQK

-540 QEEKE
+540 QEERE
-545 QLEEAI
+545 QIEET
-551 VDNEQEDYGLSS
+551 VVNDEQEDYGLSS
-563 EEMSTIILLLKGKDL
+563 EEMATIILLLKGKDL

>member
-1 MFERSGAMNT
+1 MNT

-79 SSLIKEAKW
+79 SSLIKETKW

-394 TSYVAYKNQ
+394 TSYIAYKNQ

-492 DGIEEYRIEEQK
+492 DGIKEYQIEEQK

-519 IREDAA
+519 IRDDAA

-551 VDNEQEDYGLSS
+551 VDTEQEDYGLSS
-563 EEMSTIILLLKGKDL
+563 EEMSTIILLLKGKDI

>member
-1 MFERSGAMNT
+1 MNT

-22 GKNSISEVKDNP
+22 GKNSISEVNDNP

-53 DPRNKSLNINCGD
+53 DPKNKSLNINCGD
-66 FAGTIKDLPGFSA
+66 FAATIKDLPGFSA

-103 LEYAFKIALMSNKR
+103 LEYAFKISLMSNKR

-125 ISDDPIKNGEES
+125 IPDTIQNDEES
-137 VYHEQKLD
+137 VYHEQKLN
-145 FKNWKRSSSTPRE
+145 FKNWKRSSNILRKE
-158 ETNSTEEKINLN
+158 EKSTEEKINLN
-170 FEDTRF
+170 FEDTQL
-176 VPKEIKNMIESY
+176 VPKEIKKMIESY

-193 GFIRREKNFYLQG
+193 GSVRREQNFYLQG
-206 KLMASYE
+206 KLMALYE
-213 DDYEGRQSFLRYY
+213 DHYEGKQTFLRYY

-276 EEGLDKLINFN
+276 EEGLDKLITFN
-287 KNYAQRFSP
+287 KNYAQKFSP

-301 LERWIRDYIV
+301 LERWIRDYII

-318 NNTFFVKEQDN
+318 NDTFFVKEKDN

-334 RLLYPDQFSS
+334 RLLSPDQFSR
-344 HEVAENLIKLSNYKI
+344 HEVAGSLMKLSNYKI
-359 CNCPL
+359 SNCPL
-364 YKKSIEKFE
+364 YKKNIEKFE
-373 YLLVLIW
+373 HLLVLIW
-380 HKILDLRN
+380 YKILDLRN

-394 TSYVAYKNQ
+394 TSYIAYKNQ
-403 MTIQLFSAAVFNHEL
+403 MTIQLFSAAVFNRQL

-429 IRKYFYDKEKDTWYC
+429 IRKYFYDKEKNTWYC

-459 FLHEVDREIRLRF
+459 FLHEVDREIRLCF

-479 PRKIEKHYLKAIK
+479 PRKIEKHYLRAIR
-492 DGIEEYRIEEQK
+492 DGIKEYQIEEQK
-504 LKQPKIEFNLSQLST
+504 SKQPKIEFNLAQLST
-519 IREDAA
+519 IRADAA
-525 GTRDSLLTEEELQAE
+525 GIRDSLLTEEELQAE
-540 QEEKE
+540 QEENK
-545 QLEEAI
+545 QIEEAG
-551 VDNEQEDYGLSS
+551 VDDEQENYGLSS
-563 EEMSTIILLLKGKDL
+563 EETTTITLLLKGKDL
-578 NKYLKEHHLMAA
+578 KKYLKGQHLMVA

>member
-1 MFERSGAMNT
+1 MNT

-22 GKNSISEVKDNP
+22 GKNSINEVKDNP

-66 FAGTIKDLPGFSA
+66 FAATIKDLPGFSA

-125 ISDDPIKNGEES
+125 IPDDPIKNGEES

-145 FKNWKRSSSTPRE
+145 FKNWKRSSSAPRE

-176 VPKEIKNMIESY
+176 VPKEIKKMIESY

-266 LLNGIGIKDP
+266 LLNGIGIKDS

-296 EIGAY
+296 EIVAY

-394 TSYVAYKNQ
+394 TSYIAYKNQ

-492 DGIEEYRIEEQK
+492 DGIKEYQIEKQK

>member
-1 MFERSGAMNT
+1 MNT

-22 GKNSISEVKDNP
+22 GKNSISEVNDNP

-53 DPRNKSLNINCGD
+53 DPKNKSLNINCGD
-66 FAGTIKDLPGFSA
+66 FAATIKDLPGFSA

-125 ISDDPIKNGEES
+125 IPDTIQNGEER
-137 VYHEQKLD
+137 VYQEQELN
-145 FKNWKRSSSTPRE
+145 FKNWKRSSNILRKE
-158 ETNSTEEKINLN
+158 EKSTEEINLN
-170 FEDTRF
+170 FEDTQL
-176 VPKEIKNMIESY
+176 VPKEIKKMIESY

-193 GFIRREKNFYLQG
+193 GSVRREQNFYLQG
-206 KLMASYE
+206 KLVASYE
-213 DDYEGRQSFLRYY
+213 DHYEGKQSFLRYY

-276 EEGLDKLINFN
+276 EEGLDKLITFN
-287 KNYAQRFSP
+287 KNYAQKFSP
-296 EIGAY
+296 EMSAY
-301 LERWIRDYIV
+301 LERWIRDYII
-311 FYNINKA
+311 FYNINKT
-318 NNTFFVKEQDN
+318 NNTFFVKEQTN

-334 RLLYPDQFSS
+334 QLLYPDQFSN
-344 HEVAENLIKLSNYKI
+344 HEVAENLMKLSNYKI
-359 CNCPL
+359 RNCPL

-394 TSYVAYKNQ
+394 TSYIAYKNQ
-403 MTIQLFSAAVFNHEL
+403 MTIQLFSAAVFNHQL
-418 EPQTT
+418 EPKTT

-429 IRKYFYDKEKDTWYC
+429 IRKYFYDEEKNTWYC

-459 FLHEVDREIRLRF
+459 FLHEVDREIRLCF

-479 PRKIEKHYLKAIK
+479 PRKIEKHYLKAIR
-492 DGIEEYRIEEQK
+492 DGIKEYQIEEQK

-540 QEEKE
+540 QEERE
-545 QLEEAI
+545 QIEET
-551 VDNEQEDYGLSS
+551 VVNDEQEDYGLSS
-563 EEMSTIILLLKGKDL
+563 EEMATIILLLKGKDL

>member
-1 MFERSGAMNT
+1 MNT

-125 ISDDPIKNGEES
+125 IPDDPIKNGEES

-145 FKNWKRSSSTPRE
+145 FKNWKRSSSAPRE

-176 VPKEIKNMIESY
+176 VPKEIKKMIESY

-394 TSYVAYKNQ
+394 TSYIAYKNQ

-492 DGIEEYRIEEQK
+492 DGIKEYQIEEQK

-519 IREDAA
+519 IRDDAA

-563 EEMSTIILLLKGKDL
+563 EEMSTIILLLKGKDI

>member
-1 MFERSGAMNT
+1 MNT

-22 GKNSISEVKDNP
+22 GKNSISEVNDNP
-34 NLVAFSSPIT
+34 NLIAFSSPIT

-79 SSLIKEAKW
+79 SFLIKEAKW

-117 PNPEKLIY
+117 SNPEKLIY
-125 ISDDPIKNGEES
+125 IPDTIQNDEES
-137 VYHEQKLD
+137 VYHEQKLN
-145 FKNWKRSSSTPRE
+145 FKNWERSSNILRK

-170 FEDTRF
+170 FEDTQV
-176 VPKEIKNMIESY
+176 VPKEIKNMIDSY

-193 GFIRREKNFYLQG
+193 GSVRREQNFYLQG

-213 DDYEGRQSFLRYY
+213 DHYDGKQSFLRYY

-266 LLNGIGIKDP
+266 LLNGIGIKNP
-276 EEGLDKLINFN
+276 EEGLDKLITFN
-287 KNYAQRFSP
+287 KNYAQKFSP
-296 EIGAY
+296 EMGAY
-301 LERWIRDYIV
+301 LERWIRDYII

-318 NNTFFVKEQDN
+318 NDTFFVKEQDN

-334 RLLYPDQFSS
+334 QLLYPDQFSN

-359 CNCPL
+359 RNSPL

-394 TSYVAYKNQ
+394 TSYIAYKNQ

-479 PRKIEKHYLKAIK
+479 PRKIEKHYLEAIR
-492 DGIEEYRIEEQK
+492 DGIKEYQIEEQK

-540 QEEKE
+540 QEERE
-545 QLEEAI
+545 QIEET
-551 VDNEQEDYGLSS
+551 VVNDEQEDYGLSS
-563 EEMSTIILLLKGKDL
+563 EEMATIILLLKGKDL
-578 NKYLKEHHLMAA
+578 DKYLKEHHLMAT

-633 TN
+633 IN